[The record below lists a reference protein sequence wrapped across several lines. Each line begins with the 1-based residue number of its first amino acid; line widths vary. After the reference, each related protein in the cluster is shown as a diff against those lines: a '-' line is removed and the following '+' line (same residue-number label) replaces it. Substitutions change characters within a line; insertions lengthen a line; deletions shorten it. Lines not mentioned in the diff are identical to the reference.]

1 MSHYDYSKN
10 HYRLIAVD
18 FIKQKEIHA
27 DRKTIQDIEFVGQLY
42 NVDGVNADGKQSM
55 FVLTIL
61 EKIKVTRLEFSQW
74 KLSSVIKDNESWW
87 GKS

>member
-42 NVDGVNADGKQSM
+42 NVDGVNADGKQAM

-61 EKIKVTRLEFSQW
+61 EKTKETRLEFSQ
-74 KLSSVIKDNESWW
+74 
-87 GKS
+87 

>member
-61 EKIKVTRLEFSQW
+61 EKIKETRLEFSQ
-74 KLSSVIKDNESWW
+74 
-87 GKS
+87 